1 MYVRSDTMIR
11 LLTVDDHKIC
21 TALVQQQPAE
31 NPFIIG
37 EIEALGYDQPFQKIR
52 GQSEKDKLV

>member
-1 MYVRSDTMIR
+1 MIR

-21 TALVQQQPAE
+21 IALVQQQPAE
-31 NPFIIG
+31 NLFIIG

-52 GQSEKDKLV
+52 GQSDKDKLV